1 MAFSLSPAVQIQESD
16 LTTTIPSVTSSVG
29 ALVGEFAWGPVE
41 EIRTLYGEDV
51 LRKYFGNPNNQ
62 NFADWFT
69 AANFLYYSN
78 NLKLVRQVVEPE
90 LSSGSWVDPSG
101 ANAAY
106 NAADAKAGSP
116 VEFTG
121 SFVKNSA
128 HFENN
133 ISVYEDNGQSFIAK
147 YPGSIG
153 NKIDVSARDGATWS
167 DSPEWK
173 YAKEFDKTPDS
184 SEIAIVVRFDNKV
197 VERFLVSTDP
207 DAKDYSGVSMYVE
220 TKINRQ
226 SDYIWAVANN
236 IVVSGQD
243 INFEDRALG
252 GGADGDSISTAER
265 QTSWDLF
272 SSPNEIDI
280 NLAMVGGA
288 DQTSAQYV
296 LENIAESRKDVVAFI
311 SPQQKSV
318 VNSSDPVSEIID
330 DRNSYP
336 SSSYGFFDGNFKY
349 QYDRYNDV
357 FRWIPL
363 NGDMAGLAARTDYET
378 ETWFSPAGYSR
389 GLVKNTV
396 KLAFNPKKAQRD
408 DLYKNEVN
416 PVLIEAGEGTVL
428 LGDKTMQAE
437 PSSFDKINV
446 RRLFI
451 VLEKAIATAAKY
463 QLFELNDEQ
472 TRRQFRNMVVPFL
485 RNIEGKRG
493 IQNFHVVADST
504 NNTTEVIQNNQFVA
518 DIYVKPVYSINFISL
533 NFTAVSPNVE
543 FEEVVYSS
551 F

>member
-1 MAFSLSPAVQIQESD
+1 MAFSLSPAVQVQESD
-16 LTTTIPSVTSSVG
+16 LTTTIPSVASSVG

-41 EIRTLYGEDV
+41 EIRTLYSEDV
-51 LRKYFGNPNNQ
+51 LRKYFGNPNNR

-78 NLKLVRQVVEPE
+78 NLKLVRQIVEPE

-101 ANAAY
+101 AAASY

-116 VEFTG
+116 AEFTG

-133 ISVYEDNGQSFIAK
+133 ISIYEDNGQSFIAK
-147 YPGSIG
+147 YPGSKG
-153 NKIDVSARDGATWS
+153 NKIDVSARDGATWN

-173 YAKEFDKTPDS
+173 YANKFDKTPDS
-184 SEIAIVVRFDNKV
+184 DEIAIIVRFDNQV
-197 VERFLVSTDP
+197 VESFLVSTDP

-252 GGADGDSISTAER
+252 GGADGDSIGTTER
-265 QTSWDLF
+265 QYGWDLF

-318 VNSSDPVSEIID
+318 VNSSDPVSDIID

-416 PVLIEAGEGTVL
+416 PVLTEAGEGTVL

-437 PSSFDKINV
+437 PSSFDKINI

-485 RNIEGKRG
+485 RNIEGRRG
-493 IQNFHVVADST
+493 IENFHVVADST
-504 NNTTEVIQNNQFVA
+504 NNTSEVIQNNQFVA